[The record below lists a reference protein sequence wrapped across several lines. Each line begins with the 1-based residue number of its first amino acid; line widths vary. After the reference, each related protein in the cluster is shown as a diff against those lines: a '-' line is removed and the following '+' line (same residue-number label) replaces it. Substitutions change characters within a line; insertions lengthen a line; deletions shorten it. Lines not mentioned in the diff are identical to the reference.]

1 MDARLIDVVADLKEL
16 FKQKDDE
23 IDKLVKSLE
32 KNKETMAGS
41 KVMLDLAAT
50 IINRQFAEIAR
61 LRGISPQELEQ
72 EKMELLTNW
81 LTDAGLSIDEIDM
94 NSFRKGFH

>member
-1 MDARLIDVVADLKEL
+1 MDARLMDVVADLKEL
-16 FKQKDDE
+16 FKQKDE
-23 IDKLVKSLE
+23 ERDKLVKSLE
-32 KNKETMAGS
+32 KAQEAMAGS

-61 LRGISPQELEQ
+61 LRGISPGELEQ
-72 EKMELLTNW
+72 EKLDLLTNW
-81 LTDAGLSIDEIDM
+81 LADAGLSIDEIDM

>member
-1 MDARLIDVVADLKEL
+1 MDARLLDVVADLKEL

-32 KNKETMAGS
+32 KGKEAMAGS

-61 LRGISPQELEQ
+61 LRGISPGELEQ
-72 EKMELLTNW
+72 EKIELLRGW
-81 LTDAGLSIDEIDM
+81 LSDAGLEMEEIDVVRF
-94 NSFRKGFH
+94 NRGFH